1 MYVYVQ
7 LIQFVL
13 HQLIRKVNAENLVH
27 QDHSQLRHFVSY
39 SKVGITTRKWNND
52 FSSKSLNSNT
62 VIISLGSNDY
72 KQINTKDELLK
83 LRQKVNAQRIV
94 WILPNKASIRSIVEE
109 VAIQNNDSVLPILHL
124 SKDEVH
130 PSNRGYK
137 DIADKV
143 K

>member
-1 MYVYVQ
+1 MIDC
-7 LIQFVL
+7 LVL
-13 HQLIRKVNAENLVH
+13 GDSIAVGVSLHLPKC
-27 QDHSQLRHFVSY
+27 VSY

-52 FSSKSLNSNT
+52 FSSKSLNSNI